1 MAEYNCIQQT
11 SELQVFDDDDQFE
24 EFPEDDW
31 KEDDA
36 GDESI
41 YWQADWD
48 VENDEIDFKTKL
60 SLYAI
65 GVNPL
70 VV

>member
-1 MAEYNCIQQT
+1 MAEYNCVQQT
-11 SELQVFDDDDQFE
+11 TELQVFEDDDQFE
-24 EFPEDDW
+24 EFSEDDW
-31 KEDDA
+31 KEDDV

-41 YWQADWD
+41 YWKADWD
-48 VENDEIDFKTKL
+48 EENDESDFKIKL

-70 VV
+70 VM